1 MIAILQACE
10 EADKAKEEEAKA
22 KEEAVKAEEE
32 AAKAKEEAAK
42 KCQEIPTTQED
53 CSWDDLDDPH
63 FCCQSRSNFSRVL
76 DQLKQIHVDFGSCA
90 GVADHLHIERKAAIY
105 AFNGKMIAILQAC
118 EEEAKAKEEAVK
130 AEEEAAKAKEE
141 AAKKCQE
148 IPTTR
153 EDCSWDDLDDPH
165 FCCQSRSNFSRVLD
179 QLKQIHVDF
188 GSCAGVADHLHEE
201 PTPSQED
208 VQPPVTHIKTTP
220 KTIAR
225 AAKRTQD
232 EAGDPRATKKRR
244 ICRHVRCSLPSVKRH
259 AMDPTNCVQGQG
271 RENSPPEFHNDTED
285 KTAVETTEENGD
297 ITPTNC
303 VQGQG
308 RDPHEMKRQPICR
321 RVRFSTVTII
331 SFPSELGE
339 CSLPSVGG
347 FPLGMTQQH
356 SDAATFNLETFT
368 DDARPCVS
376 KIPPRERKSRLVAA
390 GVTEKDIKAYDAAV
404 AVIHGSRW
412 SEVKRATERNT
423 MLHEAKCWNS
433 ILRQRRQD
441 ASWEF
446 KQRDYDR
453 DMTKKRRAMDDEA
466 DVSCAQRR
474 KNDHHTTAT
483 SARSDVETEVPQ
495 WIEHEKHKFRL
506 EMLAQAKQYN
516 IMAHFQRQSLKTS
529 QGQPHGAPH
538 ISENHT
544 NACSPNIE

>member
-1 MIAILQACE
+1 
-10 EADKAKEEEAKA
+10 
-22 KEEAVKAEEE
+22 
-32 AAKAKEEAAK
+32 
-42 KCQEIPTTQED
+42 
-53 CSWDDLDDPH
+53 
-63 FCCQSRSNFSRVL
+63 
-76 DQLKQIHVDFGSCA
+76 
-90 GVADHLHIERKAAIY
+90 
-105 AFNGKMIAILQAC
+105 
-118 EEEAKAKEEAVK
+118 
-130 AEEEAAKAKEE
+130 
-141 AAKKCQE
+141 
-148 IPTTR
+148 
-153 EDCSWDDLDDPH
+153 
-165 FCCQSRSNFSRVLD
+165 
-179 QLKQIHVDF
+179 
-188 GSCAGVADHLHEE
+188 
-201 PTPSQED
+201 
-208 VQPPVTHIKTTP
+208 
-220 KTIAR
+220 
-225 AAKRTQD
+225 
-232 EAGDPRATKKRR
+232 
-244 ICRHVRCSLPSVKRH
+244 
-259 AMDPTNCVQGQG
+259 MDPTNCVQGQG

-544 NACSPNIE
+544 NACSPNIEVISTPPTWSRREEDLPTPEDCGHISTPPRWSRQEDDLPTPVAFGSPTPHCQEKEPEARRSSLSHEQQQREHMFDTCTSASSSEFDVEECVKQARPIDPKHEDGLAREVDSFRREHQDKYWVKHDYLAEEKDGVQCDINPSMRGILMDWLVKMGHIDNLAPHTLHLAMHLVDRCLSVMKIAPGKLVLLGCACMMLAYKFDAVVVDSFVEHFVNISDHTKDEMLAMENLVLEALEYQLA

>member
-1 MIAILQACE
+1 
-10 EADKAKEEEAKA
+10 
-22 KEEAVKAEEE
+22 
-32 AAKAKEEAAK
+32 
-42 KCQEIPTTQED
+42 
-53 CSWDDLDDPH
+53 
-63 FCCQSRSNFSRVL
+63 
-76 DQLKQIHVDFGSCA
+76 
-90 GVADHLHIERKAAIY
+90 
-105 AFNGKMIAILQAC
+105 
-118 EEEAKAKEEAVK
+118 
-130 AEEEAAKAKEE
+130 
-141 AAKKCQE
+141 
-148 IPTTR
+148 
-153 EDCSWDDLDDPH
+153 
-165 FCCQSRSNFSRVLD
+165 
-179 QLKQIHVDF
+179 
-188 GSCAGVADHLHEE
+188 
-201 PTPSQED
+201 
-208 VQPPVTHIKTTP
+208 
-220 KTIAR
+220 
-225 AAKRTQD
+225 
-232 EAGDPRATKKRR
+232 
-244 ICRHVRCSLPSVKRH
+244 
-259 AMDPTNCVQGQG
+259 
-271 RENSPPEFHNDTED
+271 
-285 KTAVETTEENGD
+285 
-297 ITPTNC
+297 
-303 VQGQG
+303 
-308 RDPHEMKRQPICR
+308 MKSQPICR

-339 CSLPSVGG
+339 CNLPSVGG

-466 DVSCAQRR
+466 DVSCAKRR

-483 SARSDVETEVPQ
+483 SAQSYVETEVPQ
-495 WIEHEKHKFRL
+495 WIEHEKRKFRL